1 MNLLIAVMLFWG
13 LAWLVNLRLARS
25 TRPIVR
31 ILVPMIF
38 GITLLVLWEGLVHG
52 LDVSPVI
59 LPPPQFGC
67 DKICG
72 LL

>member
-13 LAWLVNLRLARS
+13 LTWLVNLRLARS

-38 GITLLVLWEGLVHG
+38 GITLLVLWGGLSTD
-52 LDVSPVI
+52 LM
-59 LPPPQFGC
+59 
-67 DKICG
+67 
-72 LL
+72 